1 MQTPKEI
8 IADIRREMTIQDIN
22 VSELASLIGMSSQNL
37 SKILK
42 QENPQ
47 LKSLI
52 KICDGLGMKVALIKD
67 DTKQYRPYI
76 FTQLSFHLPY

>member
-1 MQTPKEI
+1 MQKPKEI
-8 IADIRREMTIQDIN
+8 IADIKREMIMQDIN
-22 VSELASLIGMSSQNL
+22 TGELASIIGMSSQNL

-52 KICDGLGMKVALIKD
+52 KICDGLGLKIVLTKD
-67 DTKQYRPYI
+67 DTK
-76 FTQLSFHLPY
+76 

>member
-52 KICDGLGMKVALIKD
+52 KICNGLGMKVALIKD
-67 DTKQYRPYI
+67 DTK
-76 FTQLSFHLPY
+76 

>member
-52 KICDGLGMKVALIKD
+52 KICDGLGMKVTLIKD
-67 DTKQYRPYI
+67 DTK
-76 FTQLSFHLPY
+76 

>member
-52 KICDGLGMKVALIKD
+52 KICDGLGIKVALIKD
-67 DTKQYRPYI
+67 DTK
-76 FTQLSFHLPY
+76 

>member
-67 DTKQYRPYI
+67 DTK
-76 FTQLSFHLPY
+76 